1 MTSTPRF
8 YHESVCV
15 TGAGGS
21 IGSEICRQLLAERV
35 RKLVLV
41 SLTEA
46 GLYNIER
53 ELRPIANAQ
62 DCELVPIL
70 GSVLNPEVSRRS
82 VQDTGVV
89 IHAAAHKHVPICER
103 NLLEAV
109 ANNVFGTYVL
119 LREAARAGVEQFI
132 QISTDKA
139 VRPAS
144 VMGATKRLCEK
155 LMQSPALVA
164 PHAITAAVVRF
175 GNVMDSAGSVFPLWR
190 EQLAR
195 GGPITLTDK
204 RCERYFMTIPEAVML
219 VMKTAAFR
227 EAGTFVLD
235 MGKPKN
241 MYDLALELSQGKVE
255 IVETGL
261 RPGEKL
267 TEELDYGGAIVATG
281 DARIRR
287 IIEPASGAIT
297 ASHMQCMYENYQ
309 AHCDDRVGFW
319 LQELTK

>member
-1 MTSTPRF
+1 MTPTPRF
-8 YHESVCV
+8 FGESVCV

-21 IGSEICRQLLAERV
+21 IGSEICRQLLVQRV

-70 GSVLNPEVSRRS
+70 GSVCNPVVAQRA
-82 VQDTGVV
+82 VQGVGVV

-103 NLLEAV
+103 NVSEAV
-109 ANNVFGTYVL
+109 LNNALGTLVL
-119 LREAARAGVEQFI
+119 HHVAWRAGVEQFI
-132 QISTDKA
+132 LISSDKA

-144 VMGATKRLCEK
+144 IMGATKRACE
-155 LMQSPALVA
+155 LIVRGVEDDPTGLISS
-164 PHAITAAVVRF
+164 TVRF
-175 GNVMDSAGSVFPLWR
+175 GNVRDSAGSVFPLWR
-190 EQLAR
+190 EQIAK

-204 RCERYFMTIPEAVML
+204 RCERYFMTIPDAVLL
-219 VMKTAAFR
+219 VLKTASFR
-227 EAGTFVLD
+227 KPGTFVLD
-235 MGKPKN
+235 MGKPHN
-241 MYDLALELSQGKVE
+241 MYDLAMELSQGKVE

-267 TEELDYGGAIVATG
+267 TEELDYGGELRETACERIRQVIEPSGPGIPLSAWDPLFDAADEG
-281 DARIRR
+281 DDARAR
-287 IIEPASGAIT
+287 
-297 ASHMQCMYENYQ
+297 
-309 AHCDDRVGFW
+309 
-319 LQELTK
+319 ELLMRLVS